1 MLLFFILLIAVAA
14 AVEHWSLI
22 HGMDGVTHRQYPD
35 RPLVEP
41 GETFHLVTQ
50 VKNTSRRFVPFI
62 RLRENVPV
70 DLTFS
75 DKVTSFPTTDEQSRA
90 RVTRRPLLTRWSF
103 PTTDGQSRAFVS
115 TLYLMPRQL
124 WQREISVQMP
134 KRGRFI
140 FRGGSM
146 QGGDFLGLSEEV
158 EYVPAQEEIVV
169 CPARWED
176 PSLPQLLG
184 GFLGDRSV
192 NRFIMEDPVLTLGFR
207 EYTGREPMKSISWLQ
222 SARAG
227 QLMVKNYDHTL
238 ELTATVLLNVQ
249 TKKKDPLR
257 EEKLEQCFSIA
268 RSVCETLEEKHI
280 PYRFVSNI
288 VTAGAVSRWSN
299 VADGLGS
306 AHLSTILEGL
316 GRATYDCVRPFAVTL
331 AQTSRTAE
339 QGRTHI
345 LILPD
350 RDPGLE
356 REIRLLEQRTGTPA
370 LILTASPG
378 EKEREEA

>member
-1 MLLFFILLIAVAA
+1 MLLFFVLLIAVAA
-14 AVEHWSLI
+14 AAERWSLL
-22 HGMDGVTHRQYPD
+22 HGMDGVIHRQFPD

-41 GETFHLVTQ
+41 EESFHLVTQ
-50 VKNTSRRFVPFI
+50 VKNTSRRFVPFV
-62 RLRENVPV
+62 RLRENVPC
-70 DLTFS
+70 DLVFS
-75 DKVTSFPTTDEQSRA
+75 DQVIASLTADGRSR
-90 RVTRRPLLTRWSF
+90 S
-103 PTTDGQSRAFVS
+103 FVS

-124 WQREISVQMP
+124 WQRELPVCLP
-134 KRGRFI
+134 RRGRYI
-140 FRGGSM
+140 FRGGTM
-146 QGGDFLGLSEEV
+146 QGGDFLGLSETVVYMPAV
-158 EYVPAQEEIVV
+158 EEIIVVPAR
-169 CPARWED
+169 ADD
-176 PSLPQLLG
+176 PGLPQLLG

-207 EYTGREPMKSISWLQ
+207 DYTGREPMKSISWSQ

-227 QLMVKNYDHTL
+227 RLMVKNYDHTL
-238 ELTATVLLNVQ
+238 EPTATVLLSVQ

-257 EEKLEQCFSIA
+257 EQKLEQCFSLA
-268 RSVCETLEEKHI
+268 RSVCEALEEKHI

-299 VADGLGS
+299 VAEGLGS

-331 AQTSRTAE
+331 AHTSRAAE

-350 RDPGLE
+350 QDPALE
-356 REIRLLEQRTGTPA
+356 REIRLLEQRTGTQALVLTPA
-370 LILTASPG
+370 LAG
-378 EKEREEA
+378 EETNA

>member
-1 MLLFFILLIAVAA
+1 MLLFFVLLIAVAA
-14 AVEHWSLI
+14 AVEHWSLS

-35 RPLVEP
+35 RPMVEP
-41 GETFHLVTQ
+41 EEPFQLVTQ
-50 VKNTSRRFVPFI
+50 VKNTSRRFVPFV
-62 RLRENVPV
+62 RLRENVPY
-70 DLTFS
+70 DLTFADDVS
-75 DKVTSFPTTDEQSRA
+75 AIPS
-90 RVTRRPLLTRWSF
+90 
-103 PTTDGQSRAFVS
+103 TDGRNRSFIS

-124 WQREISVQMP
+124 WQRELSVKMP
-134 KRGRFI
+134 KRGRYI
-140 FRGGSM
+140 FRGGTM
-146 QGGDFLGLSEEV
+146 QGGDFLGLSEEIV
-158 EYVPAQEEIVV
+158 YVPAQEELIV
-169 CPARWED
+169 CPARSQD
-176 PSLPQLLG
+176 PALPQLLG

-207 EYTGREPMKSISWLQ
+207 EYSGREPMKSISWTQ

-249 TKKKDPLR
+249 TKKKDPLMA
-257 EEKLEQCFSIA
+257 EKLEECFSLA

-280 PYRFVSNI
+280 PYRFLSNI

-299 VADGLGS
+299 VAEGLGS
-306 AHLSTILEGL
+306 SHLSTILEGL

-331 AQTSRTAE
+331 TQASRSAE

-350 RDPGLE
+350 RDPDLE
-356 REIRLLEQRTGTPA
+356 REIRLLEQRTGTRA
-370 LILTASPG
+370 LILTANPQG
-378 EKEREEA
+378 KEDEA